1 MNGMLESTIITIIGF
16 VIGGIVLT
24 VIASFSLK
32 FFVKRIVKELMSD
45 ETKGKFSVW
54 LEEVILNSVAKSLK
68 DKKVK
73 HAVLEVLE
81 IVSDR
86 IRNQ

>member
-1 MNGMLESTIITIIGF
+1 MDDILVSVLVSIIGF
-16 VIGGIVLT
+16 LCGGILLT
-24 VIASFSLK
+24 IIASFSLK
-32 FFVKRIVKELMSD
+32 FFVKRIVKELTSD
-45 ETKGKFSVW
+45 ETKGRFSLW